1 MPDKFKRFVLGE
13 DEDPP
18 DVGVDAIRKREIDD
32 AVHSAETHSRFGG
45 VTRQGVKSLARATR

>member
-1 MPDKFKRFVLGE
+1 LGE
-13 DEDPP
+13 YEDPP